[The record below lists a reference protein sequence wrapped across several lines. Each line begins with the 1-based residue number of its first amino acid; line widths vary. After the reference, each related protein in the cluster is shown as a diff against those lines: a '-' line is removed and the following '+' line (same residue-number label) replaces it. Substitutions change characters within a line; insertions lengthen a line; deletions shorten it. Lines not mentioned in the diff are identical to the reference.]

1 MTLPRNNSLTRR
13 GLDTRMATTA
23 LGFDGYYISEQLG
36 IVRGIC
42 VRSRSVFGLVGAKFQ
57 MVFGGD
63 ITILTALCERVR
75 TEAFDIMIAHADRL
89 GANAVIGVRYDA
101 TEVMR
106 GVSEVLC
113 YGTAVIAEPLPD
125 EHA

>member
-1 MTLPRNNSLTRR
+1 MTLPRNHSIARR
-13 GLDTRMATTA
+13 GLDARMTTTA
-23 LGFDGYYISEQLG
+23 LGFDGYYITEQLG

-42 VRSRSVFGLVGAKFQ
+42 VRSRSVVGMFGANLQ
-57 MVFGGD
+57 MLFGGD

-75 TEAFDIMIAHADRL
+75 TESFNIMIAHADRL
-89 GANAVIGVRYDA
+89 GANGVIGVRYDA
-101 TEVMR
+101 TEIMR

-113 YGTAVIAEPLPD
+113 YGTAVIVEPLSD